1 MIKGNFL
8 NCICDRL
15 IQQTHLIME
24 SQNIWV
30 EFSLSV
36 CTSQFFCKLK
46 MDMGDMSKYDSK
58 VAESRP
64 K

>member
-1 MIKGNFL
+1 
-8 NCICDRL
+8 
-15 IQQTHLIME
+15 ME